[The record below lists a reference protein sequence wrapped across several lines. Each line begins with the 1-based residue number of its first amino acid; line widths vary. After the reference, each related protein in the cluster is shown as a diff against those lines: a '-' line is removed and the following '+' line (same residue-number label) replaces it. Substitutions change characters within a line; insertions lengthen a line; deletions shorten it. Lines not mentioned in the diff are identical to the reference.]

1 MSSAVRILAFPKEA
15 AFDILLTFTNSVIGY
30 TMCVFKF
37 FHDSIHIHIGCT
49 YLIFLIGQ
57 LLSFDILIFWIDRNI
72 IFNIDS
78 NVIF

>member
-1 MSSAVRILAFPKEA
+1 MSAAVRILASPKEA
-15 AFDILLTFTNSVIGY
+15 AFDILLTNSVIGY